1 MTNYINLKN
10 RPFVKGSVVRYK
22 EYAVAT
28 RFDAAADAWAV
39 EVFGLVDNLSEFDFE
54 ECRLE
59 NLTEWKGRR
68 YATEGEAL
76 MDGFQFIEWKF

>member
-10 RPFVKGSVVRYK
+10 RPFVKGSVIRYK
-22 EYAVAT
+22 DFAVAT

-39 EVFGLVDNLSEFDFE
+39 EVFGLVDDLSEMDFE

-59 NLTEWKGRR
+59 NLTEWEGERF
-68 YATEGEAL
+68 ATEGEAL
-76 MDGFQFIEWKF
+76 MAGFQFIDSAF